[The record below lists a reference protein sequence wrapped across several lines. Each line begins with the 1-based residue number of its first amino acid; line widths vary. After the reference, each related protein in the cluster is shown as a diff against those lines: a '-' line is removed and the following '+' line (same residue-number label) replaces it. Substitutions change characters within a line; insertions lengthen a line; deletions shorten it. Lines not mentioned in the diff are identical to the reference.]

1 MKIPSSWQLDNC
13 VTAGEMRPPV
23 SVYLLLLGA
32 FSYCSPL
39 LSVALLG
46 FSEAKK
52 FSDFLFILFFS
63 ADQFV
68 DEKSICN
75 RSQLGEERI
84 LNPVT
89 LPLRAGGRQTQT
101 TGI

>member
-1 MKIPSSWQLDNC
+1 MKIPSSWRLDNC
-13 VTAGEMRPPV
+13 VAAGEMRPPV

-32 FSYCSPL
+32 FSHFSLL

-46 FSEAKK
+46 LPKPRSFQISFS
-52 FSDFLFILFFS
+52 SFF

-75 RSQLGEERI
+75 RSQLGEGRI

-89 LPLRAGGRQTQT
+89 LSLRAGGRQIQT